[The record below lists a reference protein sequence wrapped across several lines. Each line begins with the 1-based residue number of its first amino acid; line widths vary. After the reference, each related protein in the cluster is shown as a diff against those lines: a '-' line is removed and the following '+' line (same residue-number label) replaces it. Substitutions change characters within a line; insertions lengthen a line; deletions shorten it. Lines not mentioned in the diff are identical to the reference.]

1 MKNYHITLLNAAIL
15 IGIGFS
21 GYFAAAPDHRSMT
34 AFIAPAAGIL
44 LLAMFPAV
52 KKQNK
57 TITHVVVV
65 LTLLITVSFFITGFM
80 RGNSLI
86 IIMAVVSLIAL
97 ILYIMDF
104 IRRKK
109 ERENKQTL

>member
-1 MKNYHITLLNAAIL
+1 MKNHYVTLLNALFL
-15 IGIGFS
+15 IVIGLF
-21 GYFAAAPDHRSMT
+21 GYFSAAPDHRSMT
-34 AFIAPAAGIL
+34 AFIAPAVGVL
-44 LLAMFPAV
+44 LLLMFPAV
-52 KKQNK
+52 KNQNK
-57 TITHVVVV
+57 IVTHIVVI
-65 LTLLITVSFFITGFM
+65 LTLLTVIAFFVTGFL

-104 IRRKK
+104 IKRKK